1 MFKQLTSA
9 GLLLSAIALAAPA
22 DAASYGMGSTGS
34 SAPAMNAPSG
44 KMQTMPMTSAPAHRA
59 RTSKGWIWV
68 DSRGFALYTFE
79 KDTNGRARCY
89 GDCAVEW
96 PPFRVAMGA
105 KASGKWSIVWRFG
118 MSRQWAYNGH
128 PLYFWFK
135 DKRPGQVTGD
145 GEDGFHVAR

>member
-1 MFKQLTSA
+1 MLKQLTAA

-22 DAASYGMGSTGS
+22 NAASYGMGSSGS
-34 SAPAMNAPSG
+34 SAPSMQAPSG
-44 KMQTMPMTSAPAHRA
+44 KMQMTMAPWHRT

-79 KDTNGRARCY
+79 KDTPGRSRCY

-105 KASGKWSIVWRFG
+105 KASGNWSIVWRFG